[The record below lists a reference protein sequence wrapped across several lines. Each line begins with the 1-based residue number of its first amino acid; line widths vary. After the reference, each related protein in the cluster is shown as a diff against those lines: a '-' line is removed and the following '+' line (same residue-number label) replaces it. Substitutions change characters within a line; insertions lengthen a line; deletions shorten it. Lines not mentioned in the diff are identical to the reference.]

1 MDMNMATLESH
12 QNKSADSLP
21 MKDKAAM
28 FDQIWNDPSEMM
40 ILFQIQEAILVVNE
54 NNIIMYCS
62 EIAEKL
68 LGWPKEKLI
77 GQSVPYLFKK
87 YVTESSKETAL
98 KKPEGKA
105 VQIKEVRCR
114 RRDGTEISIEA
125 TVSIVNGTQGQ
136 DKGYIVI
143 IRDVTEQ
150 KQMEAALQ
158 LSEEKFTK
166 AFYHNQISISI
177 TRLRDGVL
185 LEVNESWLD
194 ILGYRR
200 DEVIGKSTTELNI
213 WMEPGNRQDML
224 KQFEGRS
231 FVQNLEVE
239 FRKKSGEIGIGL
251 ASIHILE
258 INGENCLLISSVD
271 ITERKKAEE
280 ALRLSEELFFQTFN
294 LNPLP
299 MGVFSIASRKCLEVN
314 ETFIKTS
321 GYSRVELIKNRLSE
335 YNFWPCLKE
344 IAKIYELINKD
355 GFARNFETKLRIKS
369 GEIRTALISGTII
382 NWKGEKSLL
391 AVGLDITELRRYENE
406 LARLDRLNMIGQM
419 AAGIGHEIRNPMTTV
434 RGFLQLLMKKD
445 RYAEDLEFLE
455 LMIEEI
461 DRANSI
467 ISEFLSLAK
476 TRNADMKRQ
485 SLNQKI
491 RNLLPLI
498 QADALKQDKRIETQ
512 YGDIPYIMIDKNQI
526 HQLILNLVYN
536 GLEAM
541 SPGGCLTIRTYV
553 EAEGVTLAITDQGG
567 LIPPAVREKLGTP
580 FFTTKERGTGLGLA
594 VCYSIA
600 QQHEAKIDLENDSI
614 GTTFYVR
621 FKA

>member
-1 MDMNMATLESH
+1 MDMNMATPESSE
-12 QNKSADSLP
+12 NKPAGALSL
-21 MKDKAAM
+21 KDKVAL

-40 ILFQIQEAILVVNE
+40 VLIQIQEAILVVNE

-62 EIAEKL
+62 ENAEKL

-77 GQSVPYLFKK
+77 GQSVPYLFEK

-114 RRDGTEISIEA
+114 RGDGTELWIQG
-125 TVSIVNGTQGQ
+125 TVSVVKGPQGQ
-136 DKGYIVI
+136 YKGYII
-143 IRDVTEQ
+143 LIRDVTEQ
-150 KQMEAALQ
+150 KQIEAALR

-166 AFYHNQISISI
+166 AFYNNQISISI
-177 TRLRDGVL
+177 TRLIDGVL

-194 ILGYRR
+194 ILGYQR
-200 DEVIGKSTTELNI
+200 DEVIGKSTTDLNI
-213 WMEPGNRQDML
+213 WMEPGNRQAML
-224 KQFEGRS
+224 EQLAGRS
-231 FVQNLEVE
+231 TVRNLEIE
-239 FRKKSGEIGIGL
+239 YRKKSGETGIGL
-251 ASIHILE
+251 AVIDRME

-271 ITERKKAEE
+271 ITDRKKAEE
-280 ALRLSEELFFQTFN
+280 ALRLSEELFFTTFN

-299 MGVFSIASRKCLEVN
+299 MIVFSMASGKCLEVN
-314 ETFIKTS
+314 QALIKS
-321 GYSRVELIKNRLSE
+321 MGYSRNELLGDLLHDN
-335 YNFWPCLKE
+335 NHVWVCLNDREKITE
-344 IAKIYELINKD
+344 IISKD
-355 GFARNFETKLRIKS
+355 GLVQNFETNLRTKTDEIKT
-369 GEIRTALISGTII
+369 GLVSGTII
-382 NWKGEKSLL
+382 DWKDEKCFL
-391 AVGLDITELRRYENE
+391 AVALDITELRRYENE

-512 YGDIPYIMIDKNQI
+512 YGDIPYIMMI
-526 HQLILNLVYN
+526 
-536 GLEAM
+536 
-541 SPGGCLTIRTYV
+541 
-553 EAEGVTLAITDQGG
+553 
-567 LIPPAVREKLGTP
+567 
-580 FFTTKERGTGLGLA
+580 
-594 VCYSIA
+594 
-600 QQHEAKIDLENDSI
+600 KIKFIN
-614 GTTFYVR
+614 
-621 FKA
+621 